1 MHRRDVL
8 AALAGSLGAAGCL
21 GSPGPAADEDTP
33 TGTASP
39 AAVTGRTGT
48 ASPIGTPAS
57 PFPRRIAVDGVDD
70 AALRRAFDV
79 AADVSV
85 PDPEVTAGETA
96 RVALALRTTVDDA
109 RQLVYEQDDCGRNDL
124 AADRG
129 DLGLLLFPAGGDW
142 TVEGADCPVVTRPN
156 LDCGIPVVEATA
168 AVPATGSL
176 TWRYEVV
183 VPPRNVDRGRCVA
196 PGRYRFARRFEAGD
210 AAATLAFVLSVT
222 AP

>member
-21 GSPGPAADEDTP
+21 GSPGLSADGATP

-39 AAVTGRTGT
+39 AAVTDRPGT
-48 ASPIGTPAS
+48 AIPDDSPGS
-57 PFPRRIAVDGVDD
+57 PFPRRVAVDGVDD

-85 PDPEVTAGETA
+85 PDPEVTAGDTA
-96 RVALALRTTVDDA
+96 RVALSLRTTVDDA
-109 RQLVYEQDDCGRNDL
+109 RRLGYEQDDCGRNDL
-124 AADRG
+124 AAERG
-129 DLGLLLFPAGGDW
+129 DLGLLLFPAGGEW
-142 TVEGADCPVVTRPN
+142 TVEGADCPVVARPN

-168 AVPATGSL
+168 EVPAAGTL

-183 VPPRNVDRGRCVA
+183 VPPRNVERGRCVA
-196 PGRYRFARRFEAGD
+196 PGRYRFARRFAAGE
-210 AAATLAFVLSVT
+210 AAATLRFALSVT